1 MTDQSMGDPQKKEQG
16 FSSLITDDNPDNK
29 KTTTDVNIDEV
40 LRRDRHAQE
49 HIKRLEQERKEDR
62 ERLARLESEL
72 ARAKT
77 VDDLMER
84 MRQGNNYKSE
94 GEPTSRA
101 DDKQTIDVDA
111 LVSATSQQ
119 VLNKLTEKEILDA
132 EQRNLVSVLNAL
144 EQKHGSKATA
154 DTKVEQRAQ
163 ELGLTVEDLARTA
176 RRSPKAFFE
185 LMGEK
190 EFKVPGAT
198 QGSVTNYKG
207 PQEMSA
213 AEMMKIWKDP
223 KQRKTWQDPEYQ
235 RQLRIKILEESKKS
249 NQG

>member
-1 MTDQSMGDPQKKEQG
+1 MTDQNSGDPQKGQS
-16 FSSLITDDNPDNK
+16 FSGVSLDDNPAQST
-29 KTTTDVNIDEV
+29 KTDINIDEV

-62 ERLARLESEL
+62 ERLTRLEAEL
-72 ARAKT
+72 AKART

-84 MRQGNNYKSE
+84 MRQGNNYRSDD
-94 GEPTSRA
+94 EPTSRTE
-101 DDKQTIDVDA
+101 DKQTIDVDT
-111 LVSATSQQ
+111 LVSATTKV
-119 VLNKLTEKEILDA
+119 VLNQLSEKEIREA
-132 EQRNLVSVLNAL
+132 EQRNFMEALSVL
-144 EQKHGSKATA
+144 EQKHGSKAMV

-163 ELGLTVEDLARTA
+163 ELGLTIEDMARTA

-190 EFKVPGAT
+190 EVRVPSST

-207 PQEMSA
+207 PQEMTA
-213 AEMMKIWKDP
+213 AEMMQLRKDP

-235 RQLRIKILEESKKS
+235 RQLRLKILEESRKKS